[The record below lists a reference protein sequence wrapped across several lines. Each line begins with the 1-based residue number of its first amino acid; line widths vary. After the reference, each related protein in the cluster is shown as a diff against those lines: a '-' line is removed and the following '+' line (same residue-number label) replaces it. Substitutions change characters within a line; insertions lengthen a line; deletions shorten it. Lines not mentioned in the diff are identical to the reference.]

1 MSSLALKIAKTI
13 HIYLSTESL
22 KPFLHK
28 TLEIRRLVDWTTFDV
43 VQMGYW
49 IGILRTRRDPSAPL
63 MHHFHGGRCVIIL
76 GFEIFA
82 KFWFTLE
89 SWIRNIPRYCVH
101 GPRLSCN
108 SCYVHL
114 CGATLLHLSS
124 LMSETL
130 LRLRPLHN
138 TCVQSTGYVRV
149 CLVKYKINL

>member
-1 MSSLALKIAKTI
+1 VSASQPLKLQKCIKLRLMRICLPPLQWTNPTFRNTLLHLACSILCLKMF
-13 HIYLSTESL
+13 L
-22 KPFLHK
+22 KMMRH
-28 TLEIRRLVDWTTFDV
+28 RQGRWR
-43 VQMGYW
+43 MNW

-114 CGATLLHLSS
+114 RGATLLHLSS
-124 LMSETL
+124 SMHWCPKLS
-130 LRLRPLHN
+130 
-138 TCVQSTGYVRV
+138 
-149 CLVKYKINL
+149 